1 MPENKQEDEPEDKVC
16 THIVY
21 MCCHYLLLWQTADD
35 KSEGAGQGEETVGVR
50 RRKEEKKV
58 EDEPEVVEDSEFTV
72 RKSPRC
78 MQYLYLYNYY
88 V

>member
-1 MPENKQEDEPEDKVC
+1 M
-16 THIVY
+16 
-21 MCCHYLLLWQTADD
+21 
-35 KSEGAGQGEETVGVR
+35 GVR